1 MLLYLPMAR
10 HTRYESDKPILPEL
24 RATDSAALVTADSA
38 MFVTVSAAEDTTLPK
53 GPHWICGSVGWL
65 WQNPHDYAKPT

>member
-1 MLLYLPMAR
+1 MAR

-24 RATDSAALVTADSA
+24 RATDSAADSA
-38 MFVTVSAAEDTTLPK
+38 MFVIVSAAEDTTLPK

-65 WQNPHDYAKPT
+65 RQNPHNYAKPTVVAEITQTS